1 MRMKLLSSCF
11 SRPAADRIV
20 LVIVLYMLLLT
31 SRGVLLDKKN
41 RHWKKK
47 NSDIWI
53 GNKLTFE
60 EGDFHRSWDDLGVI
74 PGAARLAEQKEATS
88 G

>member
-1 MRMKLLSSCF
+1 MRMKLLSSYF

-47 NSDIWI
+47 NSDI
-53 GNKLTFE
+53 
-60 EGDFHRSWDDLGVI
+60 
-74 PGAARLAEQKEATS
+74 
-88 G
+88 